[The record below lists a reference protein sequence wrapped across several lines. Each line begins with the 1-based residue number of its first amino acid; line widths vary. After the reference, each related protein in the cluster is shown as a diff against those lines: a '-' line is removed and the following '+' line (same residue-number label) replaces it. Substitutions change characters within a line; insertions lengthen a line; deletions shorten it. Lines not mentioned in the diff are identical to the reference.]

1 MHLLDRRLLFVR
13 EHVGFMKLTDVYDLI
28 DPNDGHLVGLA
39 RENVSPLIKT
49 LRFLVNKSLLP
60 TRIDISEGEGKPALL
75 VLRRNVGFLRKRVDV
90 LDGQGTSLG
99 FMKSKLFSL
108 GGGFHVFSAAGKPFA
123 EVKGDWKGWNF
134 KLVDLAG
141 RELGTVTKKWG
152 GLGRELFTSADNY
165 MVAVTGDL
173 SGNALLLA
181 ASLAIDM
188 VFKERK

>member
-1 MHLLDRRLLFVR
+1 MHLLDRRILFVR
-13 EHVGFMKLTDVYDLI
+13 EHVGFMKITDVYDLI
-28 DPNDGHLVGLA
+28 NPADGHVVGLA
-39 RENVSPLIKT
+39 QENVSTLIKT
-49 LRFLVNKSLLP
+49 LRFLINKSLLP
-60 TRIDISEGEGKPALL
+60 TRVDIAEGEGKPPVL
-75 VLRRNVGFLRKRVDV
+75 VLRRDVGFLRKRVDV
-90 LDGQGTSLG
+90 LDGQGVAIG
-99 FMKSKLFSL
+99 YMKSKLFSL
-108 GGGFHVFSAAGKPFA
+108 GGGFHVFSAAGEPFA

-134 KLVDLAG
+134 KLLDLSG

-165 MVAVTGDL
+165 MVEVTGDL